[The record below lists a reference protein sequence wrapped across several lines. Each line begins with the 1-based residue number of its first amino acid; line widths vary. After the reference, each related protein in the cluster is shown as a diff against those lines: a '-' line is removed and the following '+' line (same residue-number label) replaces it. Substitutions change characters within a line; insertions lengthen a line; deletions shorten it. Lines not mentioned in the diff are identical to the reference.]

1 MLIIHISLSWMFC
14 GYKAHL
20 VIELIYAYCYGAYF
34 KAHRQGTHAIMEWFN
49 PHSKPTGLQE
59 CSESL
64 KKVWEVKS
72 FQRGLETSC
81 SEIRF

>member
-1 MLIIHISLSWMFC
+1 MSLSWMFC

-34 KAHRQGTHAIMEWFN
+34 KAHRQGTHAVMEWFN

-59 CSESL
+59 CSEISR
-64 KKVWEVKS
+64 EGMGS
-72 FQRGLETSC
+72 QIF
-81 SEIRF
+81 SERSGNFLQWN